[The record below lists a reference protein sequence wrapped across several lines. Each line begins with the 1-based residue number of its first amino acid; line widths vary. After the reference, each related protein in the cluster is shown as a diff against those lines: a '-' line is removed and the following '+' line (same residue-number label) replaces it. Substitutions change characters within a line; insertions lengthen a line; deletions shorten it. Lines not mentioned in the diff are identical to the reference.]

1 MDLKEMELK
10 FGDWI
15 DVVVGGEKWQSV
27 VYNVM
32 NLWLTYLAWNFFL
45 LAASFEK

>member
-10 FGDWI
+10 RVDWI
-15 DVVVGGEKWQSV
+15 DLDEGGEKRQSV

-32 NLWLTYLAWNFFL
+32 NLL
-45 LAASFEK
+45 LM